1 MEPPFKNVKN
11 ILSLQTVP
19 KLAVGWIWPVG
30 HMPTRL
36 SQTEQSSLT
45 LSDLVPI
52 LSRRERKGRQTN

>member
-1 MEPPFKNVKN
+1 MEPPFKNVKI

-19 KLAVGWIWPVG
+19 KLTVGWIWPVG

-45 LSDLVPI
+45 LSDLVPMW
-52 LSRRERKGRQTN
+52 SRKERKGRQTN